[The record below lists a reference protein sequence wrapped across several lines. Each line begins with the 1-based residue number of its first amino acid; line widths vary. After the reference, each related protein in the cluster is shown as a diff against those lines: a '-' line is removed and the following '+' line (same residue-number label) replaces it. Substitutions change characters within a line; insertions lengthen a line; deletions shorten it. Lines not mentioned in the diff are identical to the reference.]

1 MATYDTSVYTY
12 LALYN
17 NHWMV
22 GRCVIG
28 QCFALLPHEDEKRED
43 IDQFCTINL

>member
-1 MATYDTSVYTY
+1 MYIY
-12 LALYN
+12 LDLQS

-22 GRCVIG
+22 RRYVIR
-28 QCFALLPHEDEKRED
+28 QCLVVLPHEEETRED